1 MTRMRS
7 GVRLPLRPPT
17 LSWGFPLGGPPPG
30 RSKEPGGRATCAIEN
45 AVTRLGSLRQVC
57 RPLVQLGNNVG
68 TDVAVSPYA
77 AGGPAVWARS
87 APSRHGG
94 LVLAAL
100 GEPIGAGHWL
110 IRERQLGPRRPLQ
123 GVRTAPADRQRRH
136 PERPHPG
143 HRVPHLMHPH
153 PPTASCA
160 RPSWLPSSP
169 SALTALK
176 VSLPTKPHTLPVTRP
191 TRWRGE
197 LGSWLSV
204 AASSRSVVTDAA
216 GSLVYLPNDEGALV
230 LIDALSA
237 QCGRSEMAPS
247 I

>member
-30 RSKEPGGRATCAIEN
+30 RSKEPGGRTTCAIEN

-57 RPLVQLGNNVG
+57 RLLVQLGNNG
-68 TDVAVSPYA
+68 GIDVPGSPYA
-77 AGGPAVWARS
+77 AGGPAAWARS
-87 APSRHGG
+87 GPRAATEGWSW
-94 LVLAAL
+94 AAL

-110 IRERQLGPRRPLQ
+110 IRGTPTRPSSTSTR
-123 GVRTAPADRQRRH
+123 VRTAPADRQRRH

-143 HRVPHLMHPH
+143 HRVPHLIHAH
-153 PPTASCA
+153 PPTASCP

-176 VSLPTKPHTLPVTRP
+176 SRLPTKPYTLRVTRP
-191 TRWRGE
+191 RRWRGE
-197 LGSWLSV
+197 LGEL
-204 AASSRSVVTDAA
+204 AIRGRQLADRS
-216 GSLVYLPNDEGALV
+216 
-230 LIDALSA
+230 
-237 QCGRSEMAPS
+237 
-247 I
+247 